1 MATSGN
7 NDLFLSGVQKLFQMF
22 SVETHWKD
30 PMKLGNFDKQFF
42 APMLMGFLLKQA
54 HYEEL
59 FSLVICINRFP
70 TWYSVAFAENIWLD
84 KNLCRMSQYFWPAFL
99 KEKDCSFSVIYISE
113 KLIQMD

>member
-1 MATSGN
+1 MAMSGN

-22 SVETHWKD
+22 SVETHWTHWKD
-30 PMKLGNFDKQFF
+30 PMKLGNFDKKKC

-54 HYEEL
+54 HYEEP

-84 KNLCRMSQYFWPAFL
+84 KYLCRMFWPTFL
-99 KEKDCSFSVIYISE
+99 KEKDCTFIAIYISE
-113 KLIQMD
+113 KLTQMD